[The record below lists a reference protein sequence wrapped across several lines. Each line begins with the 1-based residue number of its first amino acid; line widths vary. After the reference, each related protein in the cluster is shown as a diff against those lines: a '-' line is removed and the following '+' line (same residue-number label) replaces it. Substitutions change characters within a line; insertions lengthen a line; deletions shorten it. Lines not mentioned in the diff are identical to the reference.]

1 MIRAD
6 PTGRFFVTAIIIGAI
21 IGGSIGGIVAYHA
34 GVDSGL
40 EGTDLFLATAE
51 GVLKGAVIGG
61 VAGGIGGAAGGLI
74 TTYGVSSA
82 AGTAA
87 LSAAGTISM
96 TAAEVTILQI
106 RKSSGDGDTGWQI
119 ASDCIHSIF
128 NNGWKIAGLPIS
140 TKSATTVSSYA
151 AKDLFDP
158 AYRVI
163 PLPFKNHLQSKSRTG
178 KILSYAFVGLS
189 CIYTAHAILVSDP
202 VGWAN
207 IRGFTLQ

>member
-1 MIRAD
+1 MK
-6 PTGRFFVTAIIIGAI
+6 
-21 IGGSIGGIVAYHA
+21 IVI
-34 GVDSGL
+34 V
-40 EGTDLFLATAE
+40 
-51 GVLKGAVIGG
+51 GG

-74 TTYGVSSA
+74 TTYGVSSV
-82 AGTAA
+82 AGTVA

-128 NNGWKIAGLPIS
+128 NNGWKIAGKPIG

-163 PLPFKNHLQSKSRTG
+163 PLPFKNHLQSKSRANQ
-178 KILSYAFVGLS
+178 IISYTFK
-189 CIYTAHAILVSDP
+189 
-202 VGWAN
+202 
-207 IRGFTLQ
+207 